1 MHKVVHILACGKS
14 GGIETLVAEYAK
26 KSSHNN
32 YFVFVWE
39 DGYYE
44 QQIRECGCNTYLLDA
59 GRTGSFKATQELIAI
74 IKSIKPDV
82 IVTHHGSP
90 MIRVYVTLLSF
101 LFRRIPVL
109 MYVHCDAK
117 DELNGSN
124 GAARKVINITA
135 AKNAKRIIAISNYV
149 KKSIIANFKARP
161 EKIEVVY
168 NGVNVSR
175 FAERCLSA
183 HDPVRLVFVGRLVK
197 VKGVQIALE
206 AIKICEENGYNLS
219 FTIVGD
225 GEYREQLEK
234 TAKELAVDKNCS
246 FVGTRRDVPQILA
259 NSDVFV
265 HSCIWEEGFGIG
277 IVEAMAAGKICVC
290 SNSGAIPEIITDGVD
305 GFLAEKGNPKAL
317 AEVIMKAID
326 NRERWECIQSRAIMT
341 AHKFDMKKFVEQLD
355 EVVEEVADER

>member
-1 MHKVVHILACGKS
+1 M
-14 GGIETLVAEYAK
+14 
-26 KSSHNN
+26 
-32 YFVFVWE
+32 
-39 DGYYE
+39 
-44 QQIRECGCNTYLLDA
+44 
-59 GRTGSFKATQELIAI
+59 
-74 IKSIKPDV
+74 
-82 IVTHHGSP
+82 
-90 MIRVYVTLLSF
+90 TLLSF

-117 DELNGSN
+117 DELSGSN

-135 AKNAKRIIAISNYV
+135 AKSAKRIIAISNYV

-175 FAERCLSA
+175 FDERCLSV

-197 VKGVQIALE
+197 VKGVQVALE
-206 AIKICEENGYNLS
+206 AIKICKENGYNLL

-234 TAKELAVDKNCS
+234 TAKELEVDKYCS

-259 NSDVFV
+259 DSDIFV

-277 IVEAMAAGKICVC
+277 IIEAMAAGKICVC

-317 AEVIMKAID
+317 AEVIMKVID
-326 NRERWECIQSRAIMT
+326 NREQWECIQSRAIMT
-341 AHKFDMKKFVEQLD
+341 AQKFGMEKFVAQLD

>member
-26 KSSHNN
+26 KSSHDN

-44 QQIRECGCNTYLLDA
+44 QQIRECGCDTYFLDA
-59 GRTGSFKATQELIAI
+59 GKAGSFKATQELIAI
-74 IKSIKPDV
+74 IKSVKPDV

-90 MIRVYVTLLSF
+90 MIRVYVTLLSI

-117 DELNGSN
+117 DELSGSN
-124 GAARKVINITA
+124 VIARKAINIAA
-135 AKNAKRIIAISNYV
+135 AKRAKRIIAISNYV
-149 KKSIIANFKARP
+149 KKSIITNFKARP

-175 FAERCLSA
+175 FDGMCLSA

-206 AIKICEENGYNLS
+206 ALKSCKDRGYRLS

-234 TAKELAVDKNCS
+234 TAKELEVDKYCS

-259 NSDVFV
+259 NSDIFV
-265 HSCIWEEGFGIG
+265 HSCTWEEGFGIG
-277 IVEAMAAGKICVC
+277 IIEAMAAGKICVC
-290 SNSGAIPEIITDGVD
+290 SNSGAIPEIITDSVD
-305 GFLAEKGNPKAL
+305 GFLAEKSNPKAL

-326 NRERWECIQSRAIMT
+326 NRERWESIQNRAIMT
-341 AHKFDMKKFVEQLD
+341 AHKFDMEKFVAHLD